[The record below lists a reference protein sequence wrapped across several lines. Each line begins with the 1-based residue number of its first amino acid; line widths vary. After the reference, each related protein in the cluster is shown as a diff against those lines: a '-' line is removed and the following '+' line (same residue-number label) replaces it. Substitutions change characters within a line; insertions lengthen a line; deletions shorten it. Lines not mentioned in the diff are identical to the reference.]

1 MALTVTNEIFVTV
14 AMSKSSIR
22 SSWSCVNVPSRRLNR
37 TNCAR
42 AMSLASPRE
51 SLISSRSFHSCAEG
65 LIEDYAHYR
74 RGEATSIATGIQD
87 AIGKQPRAFYDF
99 ARDYVSDLL

>member
-1 MALTVTNEIFVTV
+1 MSFQRSDPPEAMLSALLGFGIPQ
-14 AMSKSSIR
+14 
-22 SSWSCVNVPSRRLNR
+22 WQ
-37 TNCAR
+37 
-42 AMSLASPRE
+42 
-51 SLISSRSFHSCAEG
+51 AEG

-87 AIGKQPRAFYDF
+87 AIGKQPRSFYDF